1 MQGLREWFG
10 LEGKTALVTGASSGL
25 GAAMA
30 KGLSR
35 AGADLVITARRIE
48 RLEALAAEIEA
59 NGGKCKP
66 IGCDLDDGGQLESAV
81 AEARA
86 AFGGIDILINNAGI
100 ADIGPA
106 ERLSLEKWEQVL
118 SVNLTAV
125 FRLCQLVGRVM
136 IEQGRGGRIV
146 NMSSAVGQA
155 ANSIFDTTAYAA
167 SKAGVEGLTRQLAL
181 EWARHGI
188 TVNAIAPGWI
198 PTEMNIDPRFG
209 DIHPKYKEKMIART
223 PMGRLGTPEEL
234 MGAVVF
240 LASPAAS
247 FVTGVVLPVDGG
259 WLAA

>member
-30 KGLSR
+30 RGLSR

-66 IGCDLDDGGQLESAV
+66 IACDLDDGGQLESAV

-181 EWARHGI
+181 EWAGHGI

>member
-30 KGLSR
+30 RGLSR

-181 EWARHGI
+181 EWAGHGI

>member
-1 MQGLREWFG
+1 MQGLRDWFG
-10 LEGKTALVTGASSGL
+10 LEGKTALVTGASGGL
-25 GAAMA
+25 GAVMA
-30 KGLSR
+30 RGLSR
-35 AGADLVITARRIE
+35 AGANLVVLARRME
-48 RLEALAAEIEA
+48 RLDELAAEIEA
-59 NGGKCKP
+59 EGGQCQA
-66 IGCDLDDGGQLESAV
+66 IGCDLNDDGQLQSAV
-81 AEARA
+81 TGARE

-100 ADIGPA
+100 ADLGPA
-106 ERLSLEKWEQVL
+106 ETLTMEKWEQVL
-118 SVNLTAV
+118 TVNLTAV

-155 ANSIFDTTAYAA
+155 ANSIFNTSAYAA

-181 EWARHGI
+181 EWAGHGI

-223 PMGRLGTPEEL
+223 PMGRVGTPEEL
-234 MGAVVF
+234 IGAVVF
-240 LASPAAS
+240 LAYPAAS
-247 FVTGVVLPVDGG
+247 FVTGIVLPVDGG

>member
-1 MQGLREWFG
+1 MQGLQDWFG
-10 LEGKTALVTGASSGL
+10 LEGKTALVTGASGGL
-25 GAAMA
+25 GAVMA
-30 KGLSR
+30 RGLSR
-35 AGADLVITARRIE
+35 AGANLVVLARRME
-48 RLEALAAEIEA
+48 RLDELAAEIEA
-59 NGGKCKP
+59 EGGQCQA
-66 IGCDLDDGGQLESAV
+66 IGCDLNDDEQLQSAV
-81 AEARA
+81 TGARE

-100 ADIGPA
+100 ADLGPA
-106 ERLSLEKWEQVL
+106 ETLTMEKWEQVL
-118 SVNLTAV
+118 TVNLTAV

-155 ANSIFDTTAYAA
+155 ANSIFNTSAYAA
-167 SKAGVEGLTRQLAL
+167 TKAGVEGLTRQLAL
-181 EWARHGI
+181 EWAGHGI

-223 PMGRLGTPEEL
+223 PMGRVGTPEEL
-234 MGAVVF
+234 IGAVVF

-247 FVTGVVLPVDGG
+247 FVTGIVLPVDGG

>member
-1 MQGLREWFG
+1 MQMLRDWFG

-30 KGLSR
+30 RGLSR
-35 AGADLVITARRIE
+35 AGANLVVVARRMG
-48 RLEALAAEIEA
+48 RLRELAGEIAA
-59 NGGKCKP
+59 NGGKCEP
-66 IGCDLDDGGQLESAV
+66 IGCDLNDDGQLQSAV
-81 AEARA
+81 AEARE
-86 AFGGIDILINNAGI
+86 AFGWIDILINNAGI
-100 ADIGPA
+100 ADLSPA
-106 ERLSLEKWEQVL
+106 ETLPMEKWEQVL
-118 SVNLTAV
+118 TVNLTAV
-125 FRLCQLVGRVM
+125 FRLCQLVGRAM
-136 IEQGRGGRIV
+136 IEQERGGRIV

-155 ANSIFDTTAYAA
+155 ANSIFDSWAYAA

-181 EWARHGI
+181 EWAGHGI

>member
-1 MQGLREWFG
+1 MQGLQDWFG

-30 KGLSR
+30 RGLSQ
-35 AGADLVITARRIE
+35 AGANLVVVARRME
-48 RLEALAAEIEA
+48 RLVELAAEIEA
-59 NGGKCKP
+59 NGGKCRP
-66 IGCDLDDGGQLESAV
+66 IGCDLNDDGQLQSTV
-81 AEARA
+81 AEARE

-100 ADIGPA
+100 ADLSPA
-106 ERLSLEKWEQVL
+106 EALPMEKWEQVL
-118 SVNLTAV
+118 TVNLTAV

-155 ANSIFDTTAYAA
+155 ANSIFNTSAYAA

-181 EWARHGI
+181 EWAGHGI

-209 DIHPKYKEKMIART
+209 DIHPKYKDKMIART
-223 PMGRLGTPEEL
+223 PMGRVGTPEEL

-247 FVTGVVLPVDGG
+247 FVTGIVLPVDGG